1 MPGSNLNLSD
11 ASWIPAARLNQAER
25 IIMSD
30 ESQSCIIRLTDAERQ
45 IPTPAGEHALSLFEH
60 VTLNLKLSKP
70 VPPNRQTPHEQDE
83 LYIVVRGR
91 GELIHNGLRAQVETG
106 DVMFIAAG
114 TEHHVENF
122 SDDLSVWVV
131 FYGPKGGEAPASLA

>member
-1 MPGSNLNLSD
+1 
-11 ASWIPAARLNQAER
+11 
-25 IIMSD
+25 MSD

-60 VTLNLKLSKP
+60 GTLNLKLSKP

-91 GELIHNGLRAQVETG
+91 GELIHNGLRDQFETG

-122 SDDLSVWVV
+122 TNDLSV
-131 FYGPKGGEAPASLA
+131 